1 VKRLLFLAHR
11 IPYPPDKGEKIRAF
25 HILRTLASRYA
36 VELGCLVDDPADLRH
51 LPALGELV
59 GRVEAHPLPG
69 GVRAY
74 LRALAHLRPGGP
86 LTRGWFHNDR
96 LAAWVRAGLEAGRYE
111 AVFLYASAVA
121 PYVMDVP
128 RTPAN
133 QVRVIDFVDVD
144 SQKFAAYAAA
154 PSGLL
159 GGLMA
164 RVHAREARA
173 LLGLERAAAA
183 AFDRVFLVSEEEA
196 SLFRSLAPEV
206 AEKVEGLENGVDFA
220 RFDPTEAWPNPF
232 GHPGPNIV
240 FTGAMGYR
248 PNIEAVT
255 WFAEAVLPLLAGRG
269 PERGFH
275 TPGFHIVGANPAPAV
290 RALAAR
296 PGVFVT
302 GTVADIR
309 PYLAHADV
317 AVAPLRIARG
327 IQNKVLEAMA
337 MARPVVATPEA
348 FEGVRAEPGR
358 DLLVASG
365 AEAFAEA
372 VASVLAGAHPG
383 LGLRARAA
391 MRAGHDWAAT
401 LAPLER
407 LLPG

>member
-11 IPYPPDKGEKIRAF
+11 IPFPPDKGEKIRAF
-25 HILRTLASRYA
+25 HILRHLASRYA
-36 VELGCLVDDPADLRH
+36 VEVGCLVDDPADLRH
-51 LPALGELV
+51 LPALAAEV
-59 GRVEAHPLPG
+59 AAVEAHALAG
-69 GVRAY
+69 GVRAH
-74 LRALAHLRPGGP
+74 LRALRHLRPGVP
-86 LTRGWFHNDR
+86 LTRGWFHHDR
-96 LAAWVRAGLEAGRYE
+96 LAAWVRAGLEGGRYD

-121 PYVMDVP
+121 PYVMGIP
-128 RTPAN
+128 RTPAH

-154 PSGLL
+154 PSGPL
-159 GGLMA
+159 GPVMA

-173 LLGLERAAAA
+173 LLGLERQAAA
-183 AFDRVFLVSEEEA
+183 AFDRTFLVSEEEA
-196 SLFRSLAPEV
+196 SLLRGLAPEV
-206 AEKVEGLENGVDFA
+206 AGRVAGLENGVDFS

-232 GHPGPNIV
+232 AHPGPHIV

-255 WFAEAVLPLLAGRG
+255 WFADAVLPLLAGRG
-269 PERGFH
+269 AA
-275 TPGFHIVGANPAPAV
+275 PGFHIVGANPSPSV
-290 RALAAR
+290 RALASR

-302 GTVADIR
+302 GTVPDVR

-358 DLLVASG
+358 DLLVAEG

-372 VASVLAGAHPG
+372 VSSVLAGAHPG
-383 LGLRARAA
+383 LGLRGRAA

-401 LAPLER
+401 LAPLDAV
-407 LLPG
+407 LPG